1 MVISQL
7 SKKYGY
13 EKVMRSGY
21 QVKTTLDVSAQQT
34 LTGNIAAQMKY
45 INRMGGSNASGII
58 VDPTNGEVRALVG
71 SADYNNEKWGKVNMV
86 TTARQTGSSFKPIY
100 YANALAD
107 GTITPATVFDD
118 KVKDFGGGYVPR
130 DADRRETSRGKASV
144 RQALNWSLNI
154 PSVEV
159 MQKYGI
165 SKSISAAKKLGITT
179 LSDNT
184 SGYGLSLALGSA
196 EIPLVE
202 MANAYAAFANNG
214 QQYDV
219 TMVSEINNKFG
230 KQIFAREHKG
240 RQAISQQGAY
250 LISNVLS
257 DAATRAR
264 IFGSS
269 ITVPGN
275 RTVAVKTGTTN
286 DNRDAWAI
294 GYNPQYVVGVWVGNN
309 DNTVMRSGG
318 SDMAGPIFKGT
329 MSALLKGKA
338 DVKFNVPGGIVQR
351 AVCRENGGLAAKA
364 GGNTYNEY
372 FMSGALPTESCNA
385 EPTTVS
391 VCNLATGKVESIKE
405 DEFSES
411 KYSKDTANC
420 KAATEQVCDLSTG
433 KVVSIDANEYDST
446 KYSRDTANCASSQR
460 VTVCDTQTGKIV
472 TIPKTQAAASRYS
485 RNTANCVAKDD
496 DSGGDN
502 TGGGANNNGGST
514 TPSNPGGNTTPTNP

>member
-1 MVISQL
+1 
-7 SKKYGY
+7 
-13 EKVMRSGY
+13 
-21 QVKTTLDVSAQQT
+21 
-34 LTGNIAAQMKY
+34 
-45 INRMGGSNASGII
+45 
-58 VDPTNGEVRALVG
+58 
-71 SADYNNEKWGKVNMV
+71 MV